1 MAYYYQP
8 LDSGINTTNITL
20 PPSTLSGQA
29 QKLVGQYAK
38 FLEAPKRFDQQ
49 LAYEDYVAPAREAMR
64 LWEDEFARP
73 EFQYFTLNPFQRQYA
88 NQAAVTSMPLQG
100 NAKELY
106 QRRLAEVT
114 QPFETQLE
122 AARQQMEDTQTN
134 LYNQL
139 SSRYFDSK

>member
-8 LDSGINTTNITL
+8 LDSGINTTNISL

-29 QKLVGQYAK
+29 QKLVNQYAK

-49 LAYEDYVAPAREAMR
+49 LSYEDYVAPAREAMR

-88 NQAAVTSMPLQG
+88 NQAAATSMPLQG
-100 NAKELY
+100 NAQELY
-106 QRRLAEVT
+106 KRRLAEVT

-122 AARQQMEDTQTN
+122 VARQQMEDTQTG